1 MTKKVKI
8 AHNFNNTFTN
18 IMNSEYQINST
29 GHVSCLNPGESH
41 VTK

>member
-18 IMNSEYQINST
+18 MNSEYQINST